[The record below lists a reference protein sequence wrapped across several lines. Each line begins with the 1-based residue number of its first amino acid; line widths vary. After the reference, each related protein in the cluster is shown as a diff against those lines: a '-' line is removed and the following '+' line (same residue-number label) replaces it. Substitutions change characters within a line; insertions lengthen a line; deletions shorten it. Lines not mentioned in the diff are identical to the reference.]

1 MISPIDRLSPL
12 DNPYQIGRAG
22 KNAENREDVSFGSVF
37 KSAVQSV
44 READKHVSETAYL
57 MSTGQ
62 LDNPAQMGIAL
73 FKNELAVSMLVQL
86 RNKSVEAYN
95 EIMRTGM

>member
-12 DNPYQIGRAG
+12 DNPYTIGQAG
-22 KNAENREDVSFGSVF
+22 KTSENREEVSFANIF
-37 KSAVQSV
+37 KSAVQRV
-44 READKHVSETAYL
+44 RETDKHVSETEYL
-57 MSTGQ
+57 MATGQ

>member
-12 DNPYQIGRAG
+12 DRVDQTSRVQKDEEDLSFGDVF
-22 KNAENREDVSFGSVF
+22 KNAVRR
-37 KSAVQSV
+37 V
-44 READKHVSETAYL
+44 RETDKNLSETEYL
-57 MSTGQ
+57 LATGQ

-73 FKNELAVSMLVQL
+73 FKNELAVSMLIQL

-95 EIMRTGM
+95 EILRTGM

>member
-12 DNPYQIGRAG
+12 DRVDQTSRVQKDEEDLSFGDVF
-22 KNAENREDVSFGSVF
+22 KNA
-37 KSAVQSV
+37 VQRV
-44 READKHVSETAYL
+44 RETDKNVSETEYL
-57 MSTGQ
+57 LATGQ

-73 FKNELAVSMLVQL
+73 FKNELAVSMLIQL

-95 EIMRTGM
+95 EILRTGM